1 MKKLLL
7 FSLPLWLL
15 PLSGLMAQSGTLYD
29 DSRLCSVHISI
40 HPDSL
45 QLIYDSVLSDHY
57 YQARFVFDDGAQKDT
72 LENVGF
78 RLRGNTSRYSKKKS
92 FKISFNTYVSDRK
105 YQGVKKLNLNGQHND
120 PTMMREKIF
129 YDLWKI
135 AGMPE
140 RRTSFVKLYIHGNYY
155 GLYNNPAEMHKDWLG
170 RVFPDKKGNLYKCTY
185 PADLVYLGMN
195 QNTYKNLENSTAS
208 GGRVYELQ
216 TNEEEDDYTRLV
228 ELIARL
234 DKVPD
239 TSFLTHTGEFLH
251 LDQYLK
257 ALALDVATGNWDSY
271 SFNKNNYY
279 LYDNPATG
287 KFEFISYDTDNTF
300 GIDWFGIDWGSR
312 DCRNWIN
319 MGIKLP
325 MAQKLMN
332 ISFTFNRYKAFL
344 DTITRTVTHPDSVFP
359 RIDRYK
365 ILIQEAAE
373 ADSFRTLDYGY
384 TIADFNN
391 SFNQKV
397 SDHTP
402 YGLKPF
408 LTRRHTMTLQQ
419 LQPFGVVSSAE
430 SARWRIFPNPVGET
444 LNISTTEQIHDEPV
458 VVVMDIQGRML
469 FRLKIPSAGLVKI
482 PAGGL
487 SPGMY
492 LLIIKSGTGERFQ
505 RLFLKDRTVN

>member
-1 MKKLLL
+1 MKKILL
-7 FSLPLWLL
+7 FILPLWLL
-15 PLSGLMAQSGTLYD
+15 PLTGLKAQSGSLYD
-29 DSRLCSVHISI
+29 DSRLCSVHITI
-40 HPDSL
+40 PPDSL

-57 YQARFVFDDGAQKDT
+57 YLAGFVFDDGVNKDT

-92 FKISFNTYVSDRK
+92 FKISFNTYVSGRK

-120 PTMMREKIF
+120 PTMMREKLF
-129 YDLWKI
+129 YDLWKK
-135 AGMPE
+135 AGMAE
-140 RRTSFVKLYIHGNYY
+140 RRTSFVKLFINGKYH
-155 GLYNNPAEMHKDWLG
+155 GLYTNLEEMDKDWLG

-216 TNEEEDDYTRLV
+216 TNEEEDDYARLV

-234 DKVPD
+234 DKTPD
-239 TSFLTHTGEFLH
+239 TAFITHTGERLH

-271 SFNKNNYY
+271 SYNKNNYY
-279 LYDNPATG
+279 LYDNPSTG

-300 GIDWFGIDWGSR
+300 GVDWFGIDWGSR

-319 MGIKLP
+319 QGIKLP
-325 MAQKLMN
+325 MAQKLMK
-332 ISFTFNRYKAFL
+332 ITYSFDRYKAFL

-359 RIDRYK
+359 GIDRYK

-384 TIADFNN
+384 TVADFNN
-391 SFNQKV
+391 SFTQKV

-408 LTRRHTMTLQQ
+408 LTRRHMMTMQQ
-419 LQPFGVVSSAE
+419 LKPYGTATSEDIPQ
-430 SARWRIFPNPVGET
+430 WKIYPNPVGET
-444 LNISTTEQIHDEPV
+444 LIISGMKKTHDKAEV
-458 VVVMDIQGRML
+458 FVMDLHG
-469 FRLKIPSAGLVKI
+469 KIYISLGISSTGLVMI
-482 PAGGL
+482 PVGGL
-487 SPGMY
+487 LPGMY
-492 LLIIKSGTGERFQ
+492 LLMITSGTGERFQ
-505 RLFLKDRTVN
+505 QLFLKDRTVN